1 MNCTGSVLSGMDW
14 FVGGT
19 LDISLDQQGQDAF
32 PGLTA
37 RKAFDGC
44 AAGDAIAPPAGGP
57 ESLDWRGQRLSVP
70 SVSTRR
76 RQQLSDPHR

>member
-1 MNCTGSVLSGMDW
+1 MNCADSVLSGMDW

-19 LDISLDQQGQDAF
+19 LDISLDQQGQDVI

-37 RKAFDGC
+37 RKAFEGY
-44 AAGDAIAPPAGGP
+44 AAGDVIAPPAGGP
-57 ESLDWRGQRLSVP
+57 ESLDWRGQRLSMG

-76 RQQLSDPHR
+76 RQQLSDSRR